1 MEILKKLYATVDINR
16 QNSSSKI
23 KYYETKKENY
33 GIEIVREVGD
43 KILTKRAIDNITDK
57 KTNIN
62 KILEMIT
69 RQLIT
74 PEGVEY
80 IENDLIL

>member
-1 MEILKKLYATVDINR
+1 MKKLYATVDINR
-16 QNSSSKI
+16 KNSISKI

-33 GIEIVREVGD
+33 GIEIVREEGD
-43 KILTKRAIDNITDK
+43 KILTSRAIDNITNEK
-57 KTNIN
+57 SNIN

-80 IENDLIL
+80 IEKDLIF

>member
-1 MEILKKLYATVDINR
+1 MKKLYATVDIKR
-16 QNSSSKI
+16 KDLSSKI

-33 GIEIVREVGD
+33 GIEIVREVED
-43 KILTKRAIDNITDK
+43 KVLTRRAIDNITNK
-57 KTNIN
+57 KRSIN
-62 KILEMIT
+62 KILELLT

-74 PEGVEY
+74 PESAEY

>member
-1 MEILKKLYATVDINR
+1 MKKLYATVDIKR
-16 QNSSSKI
+16 QNLNSKI

-33 GIEIVREVGD
+33 GIEIVREVGN
-43 KILTKRAIDNITDK
+43 KVLAKRAIDNITDK
-57 KTNIN
+57 KRNIN
-62 KILEMIT
+62 KILELLT

-74 PEGVEY
+74 PESAEY